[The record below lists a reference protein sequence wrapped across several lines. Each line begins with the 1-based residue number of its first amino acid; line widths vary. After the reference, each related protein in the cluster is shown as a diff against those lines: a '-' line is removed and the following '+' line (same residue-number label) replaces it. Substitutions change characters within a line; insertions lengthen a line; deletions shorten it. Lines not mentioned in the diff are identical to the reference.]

1 MKILIGSC
9 GGLTGLYLAKV
20 LRKMDI
26 GERFEIYG
34 FDITTKVPTKFFLDK
49 LFVISRSSEEKEF
62 IDQLIEILNKERI
75 DIYIPVHSEE
85 CRVVSKYQTEI
96 LKRSRSKFM
105 ISPYETFKMLDNKA
119 NAYKILKGI
128 GLKTPKIYTSYH
140 DVDEFPVVVKPAV
153 GSGSRGFFICRNREE
168 LELATTI
175 YRDALIME
183 YIDGKEYTVDAFF
196 NKKGEL
202 VTYNQRIR
210 IKTLGGAAVIS
221 ENDFSID
228 VRDQI
233 EKIAAKCKI
242 FGPANFQFFLTPENE
257 VIFTDI
263 NLRFASGGLPLSV
276 ESGSNIVKLLI
287 LELLGKPYNPSEFQS
302 DRKKRIMYRY
312 FEEMFEVTEG

>member
-1 MKILIGSC
+1 MVKILIGSC

-196 NKKGEL
+196 NKK
-202 VTYNQRIR
+202 VSWSHTIR
-210 IKTLGGAAVIS
+210 ESESKRWEALLLSQKTTFRLMFVIKLKKLRRSVKYLGLQI
-221 ENDFSID
+221 FS
-228 VRDQI
+228 
-233 EKIAAKCKI
+233 
-242 FGPANFQFFLTPENE
+242 FF
-257 VIFTDI
+257 
-263 NLRFASGGLPLSV
+263 
-276 ESGSNIVKLLI
+276 
-287 LELLGKPYNPSEFQS
+287 
-302 DRKKRIMYRY
+302 
-312 FEEMFEVTEG
+312 